1 MRAVITGGAGFLGS
15 HLCDLILAKGWDV
28 LCLDNLVTGSD
39 SNVSRL
45 LSNPHFRFTRADVS
59 QYIDVPGP
67 VDAVLHFASP
77 ASPPDYLKLPIQ
89 TLKVGSRGTHNALGL
104 ALAKKAKFLLA
115 STSECYG
122 DPDVSP
128 QPESYWGHVNPIGP
142 RGVYDEA
149 KRFAEAMTM
158 AYHRYHGVD
167 TRIVRI
173 FNTYGPRMRLNDGRA
188 LPNFLY
194 QALNGEPIT
203 VYGDG
208 KQTRSFCYVSD
219 LIEGICRLLESSE
232 HEPVNIGNPHEIT
245 ILEFAERVRD
255 LVAADADAH
264 PAFRGAG
271 VSPPNLPA
279 PITFQSDERVPRR
292 VDPAKI
298 PIVFR
303 PLPQDDPKQ
312 RCPDITK
319 ARRILGGW
327 EPLITLDE
335 GLRLTL
341 DYFRARLP

>member
-1 MRAVITGGAGFLGS
+1 MTSALLQREKSKLRAVVTGGAGFLGS
-15 HLCDLILAKGWDV
+15 HLCDLLIEKGWEV
-28 LCLDNLVTGSD
+28 LCMDNLVTGSD
-39 SNVSRL
+39 TNVSHL
-45 LSNPHFRFTRADVS
+45 LSHPRFRFVRQDVTR
-59 QYIDVPGP
+59 YIEVPGP

-89 TLKVGSRGTHNALGL
+89 TLKVGALGTHNALGL
-104 ALAKKAKFLLA
+104 ALAKKAKFMLA

-122 DPDVSP
+122 DPEVSP
-128 QPESYWGHVNPIGP
+128 QPETYWGRVNPIGP

-149 KRFAEAMTM
+149 KRFAEALTM
-158 AYHRYHGVD
+158 AYHRFHGLD

-194 QALNGEPIT
+194 QALSGEPIT

-219 LIEGICRLLESSE
+219 LLDGIYRLLESEE

-245 ILEFAERVRD
+245 ILEFAERVRS
-255 LVAADADAH
+255 LV
-264 PAFRGAG
+264 GAT
-271 VSPPNLPA
+271 A
-279 PITFQSDERVPRR
+279 
-292 VDPAKI
+292 

-319 ARRILGGW
+319 ARRILHW
-327 EPLITLDE
+327 EPKVSLEE
-335 GLRLTL
+335 GLKLTYE
-341 DYFRARLP
+341 YFRQKVAHTERAR